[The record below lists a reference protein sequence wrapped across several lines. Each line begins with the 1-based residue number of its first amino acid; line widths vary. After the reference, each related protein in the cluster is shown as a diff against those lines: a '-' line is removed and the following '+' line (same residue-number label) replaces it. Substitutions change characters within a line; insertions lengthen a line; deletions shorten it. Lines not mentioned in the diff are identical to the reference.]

1 MPDPASGHVPEP
13 VGDTFGGTTMRALP
27 VAAAAAAL
35 SALPAS
41 LLAQEGPG
49 LFDINTGL
57 SLWALI
63 VFLILLLLLAKFAWG
78 PILNAL
84 ETREQNIQSS
94 IDDAGRLR
102 KEASDA
108 LDEHRRQL
116 REARHEAQL
125 IIAEA
130 KDAAAH
136 LGRDLEAKARQESAA
151 IVQRARREI
160 EVERDAV
167 LEAIRKETV
176 GLALA
181 AASRLVRQR
190 LDAREDRELV
200 NDYLSSLSDT
210 AEGRDA

>member
-1 MPDPASGHVPEP
+1 
-13 VGDTFGGTTMRALP
+13 MRALP
-27 VAAAAAAL
+27 VAAVAAAL

-84 ETREQNIQSS
+84 ETRERNIQGS
-94 IDDAGRLR
+94 IDDAARLR

-108 LDEHRRQL
+108 LDEHRLQL
-116 REARHEAQL
+116 REAHHEAQH

-130 KDAAAH
+130 KEAAAR
-136 LGRDLEAKARQESAA
+136 LGSELEAKARQESAA

-190 LDAREDRELV
+190 LDAPEDRELV

>member
-1 MPDPASGHVPEP
+1 
-13 VGDTFGGTTMRALP
+13 MRALP
-27 VAAAAAAL
+27 AVVALAATHAA
-35 SALPAS
+35 PTS

-63 VFLILLLLLAKFAWG
+63 VFLLLFGLLAKFAWG
-78 PILNAL
+78 PILKAL
-84 ETREQNIQSS
+84 ESRERAIQGS
-94 IDDAGRLR
+94 IDDAARLR

-108 LDEHRRQL
+108 LDEHRMRL
-116 REARHEAQL
+116 RGARDEARR

-130 KDAAAH
+130 KEAATR
-136 LGRDLEAKARQESAA
+136 LGSEMEAKAREESAA

-167 LEAIRKETV
+167 LEAIRQETV

-181 AASRLVRQR
+181 AASRLVERR
-190 LDAREDRELV
+190 LDASADRELV
-200 NDYLSSLSDT
+200 RDYLSSLSGPG
-210 AEGRDA
+210 EGRDA

>member
-1 MPDPASGHVPEP
+1 M
-13 VGDTFGGTTMRALP
+13 
-27 VAAAAAAL
+27 
-35 SALPAS
+35 
-41 LLAQEGPG
+41 G

-84 ETREQNIQSS
+84 ETRERNIQSS
-94 IDDAGRLR
+94 IDDATRLR

-108 LDEHRRQL
+108 LDEHRLQL
-116 REARHEAQL
+116 REARHEAQH

-130 KDAAAH
+130 KEAAAG
-136 LGRDLEAKARQESAA
+136 LGRELEAKARQESAA

-190 LDAREDRELV
+190 LDAPEDRELV
-200 NDYLSSLSDT
+200 NDYLSSLSAT
-210 AEGRDA
+210 GKRRDA

>member
-1 MPDPASGHVPEP
+1 MPDPASGPVPEP
-13 VGDTFGGTTMRALP
+13 VGGTFGGTTMRALS
-27 VAAAAAAL
+27 VAAAAAL

-84 ETREQNIQSS
+84 ETREQNIRSS
-94 IDDAGRLR
+94 IDDAARMR

-108 LDEHRRQL
+108 LDEHGLRL

-130 KDAAAH
+130 KDAAAR
-136 LGRDLEAKARQESAA
+136 LGSELEAKARQESAA

-190 LDAREDRELV
+190 LDAPEDRKLV

-210 AEGRDA
+210 ARGRDA

>member
-1 MPDPASGHVPEP
+1 M
-13 VGDTFGGTTMRALP
+13 
-27 VAAAAAAL
+27 
-35 SALPAS
+35 
-41 LLAQEGPG
+41 G

-84 ETREQNIQSS
+84 ENRERNIQSS
-94 IDDAGRLR
+94 IDDATRLR

-108 LDEHRRQL
+108 LDEHRLQL
-116 REARHEAQL
+116 REARHEAQH

-130 KDAAAH
+130 KEAAAG
-136 LGRDLEAKARQESAA
+136 LGRELEAKARQESAA

-190 LDAREDRELV
+190 LDAPEDRELV
-200 NDYLSSLSDT
+200 NDYLSSLS
-210 AEGRDA
+210 AIGKRRDA

>member
-1 MPDPASGHVPEP
+1 MPDPRPAGCGCPSGKP
-13 VGDTFGGTTMRALP
+13 GGAIMRALP
-27 VAAAAAAL
+27 VAAATAAL
-35 SALPAS
+35 HAVPAS

-63 VFLILLLLLAKFAWG
+63 VFLILLLLLHRFAWG

-84 ETREQNIQSS
+84 GTREQNIQSS
-94 IDDAGRLR
+94 IDDAARLR

-108 LDEHRRQL
+108 LDEHRLQL
-116 REARHEAQL
+116 REARHEARH

-130 KDAAAH
+130 KEAAAR
-136 LGRDLEAKARQESAA
+136 LGSEMEAKAREESAA

-167 LEAIRKETV
+167 LEAIRRETV

-200 NDYLSSLSDT
+200 NDYLSSLSAT
-210 AEGRDA
+210 AKGRDA

>member
-1 MPDPASGHVPEP
+1 
-13 VGDTFGGTTMRALP
+13 MRALP
-27 VAAAAAAL
+27 VAAVAAAL

-84 ETREQNIQSS
+84 ETRERNIQGS
-94 IDDAGRLR
+94 IDDAARLR

-108 LDEHRRQL
+108 LDEHRLQL
-116 REARHEAQL
+116 REARHEAQH

-130 KDAAAH
+130 KEAAAR
-136 LGRDLEAKARQESAA
+136 LGSELETKARQESAA

-190 LDAREDRELV
+190 LDAPEDRELV